1 MEQDHYD
8 PLDPKPVN
16 DEGEMP
22 DDVDAAYEAAGDV
35 ADEFDDE
42 FEDAADAA
50 SGAAAK
56 VAAQAKEK
64 AGAIAGKGKERLG
77 DVASKGRERAD
88 QGLGRAASGL
98 SGAAEGLRH
107 RVEERDGTSARA
119 GAKAA
124 DAMERAGSYLQD
136 HDSGEVFGDL
146 ASFVRENP
154 LKSIAAA
161 VFLGWLLGR
170 MSK

>member
-16 DEGEMP
+16 DDGDMP
-22 DDVDAAYEAAGDV
+22 GDADGMYAAADDAL
-35 ADEFDDE
+35 DEFDDAA
-42 FEDAADAA
+42 DAAEAA

-56 VAAQAKEK
+56 VASQAKEK

-107 RVEERDGTSARA
+107 RVEERDGTPARA
-119 GAKAA
+119 GVKAA

-136 HDSGEVFGDL
+136 HDSGELFGDV

-154 LKSIAAA
+154 LKSIVAA